1 MARFEEGRSISC
13 PPLFEGEAYSQWSNV
28 MKYFIQAQDFE
39 LWDIIEE
46 GYIEA
51 PKKKKKQRSEND
63 TKAKL
68 NSRAMHILLCGLNEE
83 VSKKVSTCKRA
94 KEMWEKL
101 ERLYCKEEKKD
112 GAPSCANLLSSSKV
126 DGVLAL
132 NEPEKMARFEEGRS
146 ISCPPLFEGEAYSQ
160 WSNVMKYFIQ
170 AQDFELW
177 DIIEEGYIEA
187 PKKKKKQRS
196 ENDTKAKLNSRAMH
210 ILLCGLNEEVSKKVS
225 TCKRAKEMWEKLE
238 RLYCKEEKKDGAP
251 SCANLL
257 SSSKVDGVLALNEP
271 ECILARH
278 LVLDQKERGT
288 NVNKATVADT
298 QSPPSPPVGG
308 TKALPPKNENDFR
321 PTAPGHS
328 PGAGHSFQN

>member
-13 PPLFEGEAYSQWSNV
+13 PPLFEGEAYSQWSNI

-101 ERLYCKEEKKD
+101 ERLYGKEEKKD

-132 NEPEKMARFEEGRS
+132 NEPEVSSNSCDSNSYSFDELQDAFDELYLEFEAMNSKFKKM
-146 ISCPPLFEGEAYSQ
+146 IS
-160 WSNVMKYFIQ
+160 
-170 AQDFELW
+170 
-177 DIIEEGYIEA
+177 
-187 PKKKKKQRS
+187 
-196 ENDTKAKLNSRAMH
+196 
-210 ILLCGLNEEVSKKVS
+210 
-225 TCKRAKEMWEKLE
+225 KLE
-238 RLYCKEEKKDGAP
+238 
-251 SCANLL
+251 
-257 SSSKVDGVLALNEP
+257 
-271 ECILARH
+271 I
-278 LVLDQKERGT
+278 
-288 NVNKATVADT
+288 
-298 QSPPSPPVGG
+298 
-308 TKALPPKNENDFR
+308 ENDFLLK
-321 PTAPGHS
+321 TKLDFENQNEILKNDLEISKSSNDVLEKENLDLKVKLGSLTKEKEIILYNSSCHIMAKCSHCHYHGHS
-328 PGAGHSFQN
+328 IHTCPIKKRKSYRIRQVWVPKGTRDIEINVNGSKAIWIPKSK